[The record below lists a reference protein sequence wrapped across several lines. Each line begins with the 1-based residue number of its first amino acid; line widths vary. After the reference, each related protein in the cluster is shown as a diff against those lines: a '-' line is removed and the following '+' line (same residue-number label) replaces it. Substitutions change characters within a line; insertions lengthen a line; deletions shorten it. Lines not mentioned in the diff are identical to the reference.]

1 MRRRAQV
8 TRREFI
14 VGGMAVSAAAAVRLT
29 AAEVGGASTAA
40 PEKWQIGCYTR
51 PFDKFDY
58 RAAFDAMAE
67 AGYKYAGLLTTNTK
81 GWVMITPETA
91 LDEARVMGEEARKRG
106 LKLASAY
113 GNYAGGATVA
123 EGVAELRKL
132 IDCCAAS
139 GAPNLMLGGTADEKR
154 YDTYYKAIAES
165 CDYAAAKGLGLS
177 IKPHGGLNATG
188 PQCRKAIDLV
198 GKSNFRLWYDPGNI
212 YYYSDG
218 TLNPVEDAGTVNGL
232 VVGMSVK
239 DYRHPKDVMVTPG
252 KGQVDFPNVFAQL
265 KKGGFAAGPVL
276 VECLAQGDMAAITA
290 EARQARLY
298 LEDVLGQKA

>member
-1 MRRRAQV
+1 
-8 TRREFI
+8 
-14 VGGMAVSAAAAVRLT
+14 
-29 AAEVGGASTAA
+29 
-40 PEKWQIGCYTR
+40 
-51 PFDKFDY
+51 
-58 RAAFDAMAE
+58 MAE

-165 CDYAAAKGLGLS
+165 
-177 IKPHGGLNATG
+177 
-188 PQCRKAIDLV
+188 AIIRPPRV
-198 GKSNFRLWYDPGNI
+198 
-212 YYYSDG
+212 
-218 TLNPVEDAGTVNGL
+218 
-232 VVGMSVK
+232 
-239 DYRHPKDVMVTPG
+239 
-252 KGQVDFPNVFAQL
+252 
-265 KKGGFAAGPVL
+265 
-276 VECLAQGDMAAITA
+276 
-290 EARQARLY
+290 
-298 LEDVLGQKA
+298 